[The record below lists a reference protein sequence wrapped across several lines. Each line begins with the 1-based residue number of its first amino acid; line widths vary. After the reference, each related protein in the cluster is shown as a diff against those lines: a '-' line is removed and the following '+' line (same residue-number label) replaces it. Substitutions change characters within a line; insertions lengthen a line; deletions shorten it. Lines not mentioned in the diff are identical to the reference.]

1 MNLQPSSKIAL
12 LPTLLG
18 LYLWIFAASEQ
29 TGPLHGSITV
39 FSSESASS
47 TVEESETILTRGNN
61 PGVGPEALLVGII
74 CSMGIHFTFRVQ
86 NSLQEHARSH

>member
-1 MNLQPSSKIAL
+1 MSLRSSSKIAL

-18 LYLWIFAASEQ
+18 LYLWISTASEQ
-29 TGPLHGSITV
+29 AGPPHASNTV
-39 FSSESASS
+39 FSSESASA
-47 TVEESETILTRGNN
+47 TVEKTETILTKGNN
-61 PGVGPEALLVGII
+61 PGAGPEALLVGII